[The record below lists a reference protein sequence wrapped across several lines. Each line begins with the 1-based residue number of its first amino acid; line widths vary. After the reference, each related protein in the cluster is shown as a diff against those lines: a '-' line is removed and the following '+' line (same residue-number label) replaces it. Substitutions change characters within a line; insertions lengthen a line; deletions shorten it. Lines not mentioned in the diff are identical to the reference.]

1 MDFHYYAKSLDL
13 NFPLFIDLLQM
24 SIDSRQ
30 RLLLGV
36 RFWWI
41 FVFFFVARALKSAAS
56 SQRTVEQSVRAL
68 QGVVME

>member
-41 FVFFFVARALKSAAS
+41 FVFFCCESSEQQLRA
-56 SQRTVEQSVRAL
+56 EQLNSSVRAL